1 MQMTMRKRGKESVS
15 SVRKIGGRRRRR
27 EREKE
32 KEVEVAVVERK
43 RENSLARALAL
54 FFVPSLA
61 IIIPR
66 QCGMTFPRGVEV
78 KTEEC
83 LEKRNLSREYF
94 PLSHSLSRALGVLR
108 SNFLEGKKKKV
119 WPSSSSPFLTKKF
132 RSERDERHH
141 ARFCSAL
148 GALLFLSRTYGR
160 CSCPL
165 LSPIRGRDRK
175 TPDAERP
182 DG

>member
-1 MQMTMRKRGKESVS
+1 MTKRKTIMQMTMRKRGKESVS

-108 SNFLEGKKKKV
+108 SNFLEGKKKRFGHHHRRRSSQKSFV
-119 WPSSSSPFLTKKF
+119 RRETNATTLASAPLSVPCSSSLAHTGGVPV
-132 RSERDERHH
+132 
-141 ARFCSAL
+141 
-148 GALLFLSRTYGR
+148 LS
-160 CSCPL
+160 
-165 LSPIRGRDRK
+165 
-175 TPDAERP
+175 
-182 DG
+182 

>member
-43 RENSLARALAL
+43 RENSRARALAL

-94 PLSHSLSRALGVLR
+94 PLSHSLSRALGVSR
-108 SNFLEGKKKKV
+108 SNFREGKKKGLAIIIVAVPHKKV
-119 WPSSSSPFLTKKF
+119 SFGERRTPPRSLLLPSRCL
-132 RSERDERHH
+132 
-141 ARFCSAL
+141 AL
-148 GALLFLSRTYGR
+148 PLSHIREVFLSSLEPDSGPRQGDTGR
-160 CSCPL
+160 
-165 LSPIRGRDRK
+165 RE
-175 TPDAERP
+175 A
-182 DG
+182 